1 MYFCDVY
8 IFSQLT
14 NPYMR
19 RFLPFFLLLF
29 SISISFGQLNSG
41 SKLPAN
47 IKATDINGKQVD
59 IFADLDAGRTVILD
73 VFATWCSPCWSFHES
88 GVLKELHK
96 KYGPTGTNKVSIYGI
111 EGDSDTSLEDLTTES
126 DNSWGDWTEGV
137 NYSIIDSDLF
147 NNLLNIPGFPTIYII
162 RPDRTLMEIPY
173 TMRENLE
180 VWETLVKGEKQN
192 NAVFTDI
199 QISPKA
205 FCVQSNLPAVNLV
218 NIGNDPIT
226 NITLDLKKNGVSS
239 PKTYNFTTPVK
250 VFELFEVTLEGAK
263 ITETSDINITISAV
277 NGVSTDPSEATL
289 IETNF
294 YRPLIKKNKLIVK
307 FTTDFYPGEISWQLK
322 DNKNRIIKAVQYNP
336 GDEDQDG
343 GGGADALKTFTY
355 EIPIVN
361 TDITCMTFTTK
372 DSYGDGMLYF
382 REEDHWPGVEFY
394 NGDNELLKP
403 VLISD
408 FVFGTTQGGA
418 VATTNSY
425 VAADF
430 TSSLDD
436 QDFVEKLNVFPN
448 PVGDILNIDLI
459 IKSGLDYEVFI
470 TDIMGATVT
479 KVSKN
484 TNFLQVSDL
493 SSGMYLLNVRTKDGV
508 FAHKFTKI

>member
-1 MYFCDVY
+1 MK
-8 IFSQLT
+8 Q
-14 NPYMR
+14 
-19 RFLPFFLLLF
+19 FLPFFLFLCAL
-29 SISISFGQLNSG
+29 SVSNAQLDSG
-41 SKLPAN
+41 SKLPGN
-47 IKATDINGKQVD
+47 IKTTDIKGKEVD

-96 KYGPTGTNKVSIYGI
+96 KYGPTGTNTVSIYGI
-111 EGDSDTSLEDLTTES
+111 EGDNDTTLDDLTTES

-137 NYSIIDSDLF
+137 NYSIINSDLF
-147 NNLLNIPGFPTIYII
+147 NNLLKIPGFPTIYVI
-162 RPDRTLMEIPY
+162 RPDRTLMEVPY
-173 TMRENLE
+173 TMRQSLE

-205 FCVQSNLPAVNLV
+205 FCVQSNLPAVSLV
-218 NIGNDPIT
+218 NIGNGPIT
-226 NITLDLKKNGVSS
+226 NITLDLKKNGVSNS
-239 PKTYNFTTPVK
+239 KTYTFITPVK
-250 VFELFEVTLEGAK
+250 VFELFDVTLEGAK
-263 ITETSDINITISAV
+263 ITETSDINITITAV
-277 NGVSTDPSEATL
+277 NGVSSDPSEAAL
-289 IETNF
+289 IETDY
-294 YRPLIKKNKLIVK
+294 YRPLIKKDKLIVK
-307 FTTDFYPGEISWQLK
+307 FTTDFYPGETSWQLK
-322 DNKNRIIKAVQYNP
+322 DNKNRILKAVQYNP
-336 GDEDQDG
+336 GDEDEDG

-394 NGDNELLKP
+394 NGDNELIKP
-403 VLISD
+403 VLVSD
-408 FVFGTTQGGA
+408 FFFGTTQGGA

-436 QDFVEKLNVFPN
+436 QDFVENLNVYPN
-448 PVGDILNIDLI
+448 PVGDILNIDLT
-459 IKSGLDYEVFI
+459 IKSGLDYDVFV
-470 TDIMGATVT
+470 TDIMGAAVT
-479 KVSKN
+479 NISKN
-484 TNFLQVSDL
+484 TNFLHVADL
-493 SSGMYLLNVRTKDGV
+493 SSGLYFLNVRTKEGV